1 MTSPTATASA
11 PAAGAT
17 PPATDAAHWTEPG
30 SAAYRHI
37 VAALFLA
44 GYSTFSLLHCVQP
57 LLPAFADSFAV
68 SPAVASLA
76 LSMST
81 GALAWAILLVGAF
94 SERWSRKRTMTVSMF
109 GAAALTLVAALAP
122 GWHGLLAARMA
133 VGIVLGGVPAVAM
146 AYLAEEIHP
155 RGLGFAMGLYVSGTS
170 IGGMTGR
177 VITGLAAEAWG
188 WRAAL
193 GLTGLLGLLAAAGF
207 VALLPASRNFRPR
220 PPTGPGFHL
229 KAWGAHLATPGLAPL
244 YAIGLL
250 VMGSFMAVYNYAG
263 FRLMAPPY
271 SLNQAHIGLIFLLYL
286 TGTVASSAAGWLADR
301 LGRGPVMIG
310 AVLITL
316 AGAGLTLLVPL
327 AGFVAG
333 IGVLTF
339 GFFAVHALASG
350 WVGRLARGNKGH
362 ASALYLLAYYL
373 GASVMGS
380 TGGWFWMHA
389 GWAGVTGFVAA
400 QLLPCLACALLL
412 HAMAKRAAKAG

>member
-1 MTSPTATASA
+1 MTSSAASATAA
-11 PAAGAT
+11 P
-17 PPATDAAHWTEPG
+17 HWTEPG
-30 SAAYRHI
+30 SAGYRQI

-57 LLPAFADSFAV
+57 LLPAFASTFGV
-68 SPAVASLA
+68 SPAEASLA
-76 LSMST
+76 LSLAT
-81 GALAWAILLVGAF
+81 GPLALSILLVGAA

-109 GAAALTLVAALAP
+109 GAAALDLLAAAMP

-177 VITGLAAEAWG
+177 VVTGLAAEAWG

-193 GLTGLLGLLAAAGF
+193 GLTGALGLLAAAGF

-220 PPTGPGFHL
+220 AATGAGFHL
-229 KAWGAHLATPGLAPL
+229 RAWAAHLATPGLLPL
-244 YAIGLL
+244 YGVGLL
-250 VMGSFMAVYNYAG
+250 AMGGFMTVYNYAG

-271 SLNQAHIGLIFLLYL
+271 SLTQAHIGLIFLLYL
-286 TGTVASSAAGWLADR
+286 MGTLASSSAGWLADR
-301 LGRGPVMIG
+301 LGRGPVLIG
-310 AVLITL
+310 SVLIALTGLALTL
-316 AGAGLTLLVPL
+316 ALPL
-327 AGFVAG
+327 ALLIAG
-333 IGVLTF
+333 IGVFTF

-380 TGGWFWMHA
+380 AGGWFWMRA
-389 GWAGVTGFVAA
+389 EWPGVCGFVA
-400 QLLPCLACALLL
+400 LLLLSLLGCALWLARL
-412 HAMAKRAAKAG
+412 KATPAAVPDALAAEARG